1 MKHNKQN
8 ADFAGKK
15 IKKQK
20 KARKT
25 RAQKKAEKN
34 LVLNIHKRPIV
45 CPPDKAGRSP
55 LFRYSGIACRA
66 LVIWLAASGLM
77 IFLASAL
84 EFGVPNLVIF
94 AASLAVVALGMIF
107 RLGGWGKLVSLL
119 LAGGGVG
126 GLIALNPRLPLDLFF
141 GLLSLYNAALDRL
154 YKVGYLTY
162 VQYKAEFTSFTPH
175 EELMMAGTCLVTVLI
190 TVLFTACFAKKV
202 KIIPPAIV
210 ATTLLV
216 VLLTFNIYSNRIESN
231 LGITLVIVSFA
242 SVLVMAAY
250 DRLYNVRDDKHYDN
264 ELKLFEDS
272 DRPSLPTEY
281 EKEMMA
287 KEEYKRQKAA
297 LRKKRRAHTVTV
309 DEELTDYFGGKQKKA
324 KKSKEKPDARAKKEK
339 KLARKAMMKQVRA
352 VKTYDRV
359 TEQSRTAMG
368 GFAGSAV
375 LLACLIAIA
384 LPSILIKGNF
394 NTIQAIDE
402 KMELAR
408 NYVTALLRGDDDELD
423 RLEYKADGENFEP
436 HSTELEQLEFTG
448 MQMFYLQSRYNTNYY
463 LRGWIG
469 TDYENGAWLAVDEE
483 LLAEYQSL
491 FTKKGTPAETIR
503 YGFYHYMRPELVD
516 DPEYTENLLTKYKSN
531 QDYGF
536 IGLLVSMRRVNS
548 PDTLT
553 YFPATFDPRYGLMEY
568 GSTEPHK
575 LTFVNY
581 YDGLYTGRKFNE
593 NGLDYATMTYAT
605 VMTNSLWIQKQAALQ
620 AAYNLQ
626 KEALLARAGFFEN
639 ADGTVSSNLT
649 LTVYEEQNGTTLFS
663 YQYKRG
669 KEERVWQF
677 YHDTDTVSRDENR
690 NYVVTTDYGILTL
703 TMDGSKII
711 GATVT
716 DVSSSHLDEIGTP
729 VDVNLV
735 DEYDRGMTDEERA
748 ELLAYINTEKA
759 YSDFVYRTYLDTAD
773 SAYLRELAAIIKA
786 QAHTSEIRIEEEL
799 VPDDPETPEDD
810 SFIYEHKVSVN
821 VPASVEL
828 ADVRNTSDPL
838 AYVHRDRLV
847 RNVIDYII
855 DEMGCEY
862 TITPDLTG
870 VDPTLDG
877 VENFLRN
884 TKEGYC
890 VQFASAVTLLLRE
903 LGVPARYV
911 EGYIGD
917 ELEKISRDDFVYGGY
932 VRDYNAHAWVEVWFD
947 GVGWIQYEAT
957 PQYYVSMYGTTG
969 SADTGPTAPI
979 LPDEETT
986 APEEWDEPETDE
998 DDTLEDESEEETT
1011 GDEDAIAREIARK
1024 SLIGMGILAVI
1035 IAIFAVIATIISRAR
1050 AAEDHRQSLCAQVLE
1065 NGFGTN
1071 TNETDRREIA
1081 LELTD
1086 AVTNLLSYYG
1096 LAPKAGE
1103 FRDEYAERLTAE
1115 LTAPIEGKKQKVK
1128 AEDLPGLQTVL
1139 DGMAA
1144 EEFGHGMSI
1153 PEMKQV
1159 AALYLFLRRDI
1170 KRRIAL
1176 PERMKLRYI
1185 KRKI

>member
-1 MKHNKQN
+1 MKHNKHN
-8 ADFAGKK
+8 AAFAGSKL
-15 IKKQK
+15 KKQR

-25 RAQKKAEKN
+25 RAQKKAERN
-34 LVLNIHKRPIV
+34 AILNIHKRPIV

-55 LFRYSGIACRA
+55 LFRYGGIACRS

-84 EFGVPNLVIF
+84 EFGVPNLFIF
-94 AASLAVVALGMIF
+94 AASLAVVVLGMVF
-107 RLGGWGKLVSLL
+107 RLGGWGKLISLVA
-119 LAGGGVG
+119 AGGTLG
-126 GLIALNPRLPLDLFF
+126 GLVALNPRLPMDLFF

-175 EELMMAGTCLVTVLI
+175 EELMVAGTCLVTVLI

-202 KIIPPAIV
+202 KIIPPAIL

-231 LGITLVIVSFA
+231 LGITLVIISFA

-250 DRLYNVRDDKHYDN
+250 DRLYNSKDDKHYDN

-272 DRPSLPTEY
+272 DRPSLPPEY
-281 EKEMMA
+281 EKAMA
-287 KEEYKRQKAA
+287 ERAERKKQKAA
-297 LRKKRRAHTVTV
+297 MRKKRRTKTVTV

-324 KKSKEKPDARAKKEK
+324 KKSKGKLDPNQKKEQK
-339 KLARKAMMKQVRA
+339 KARKEMMKQVRL

-423 RLEYKADGENFEP
+423 RLEYKANSDNFEP
-436 HSTELEQLEFTG
+436 HSTALEQLEFTG

-483 LLAEYQSL
+483 LLTEYQSL

-503 YGFYHYMRPELVD
+503 YGFYHYMKPELVD
-516 DPEYTENLLTKYKSN
+516 DPEYTENLLGKYKSN
-531 QDYGF
+531 TDYGF
-536 IGLLVSMRRVNS
+536 IGLLVSLRRVNS

-553 YFPATFDPRYGLMEY
+553 YFPTTFDPRYGLMEY

-575 LTFVNY
+575 LTYVNY

-626 KEALLARAGFFEN
+626 KEALLARTGFFEN

-649 LTVYEEQNGTTLFS
+649 LTVYEESNGTTLFS

-677 YHDTDTVSRDENR
+677 YHDTDTVTRDENR
-690 NYVVTTDYGILTL
+690 NYVVTTDYGVLTL

-711 GATVT
+711 GANVT
-716 DVSSSHLDEIGTP
+716 DVSSAYLDEIGTP

-735 DEYDRGMTDEERA
+735 DEYDRGMTDEERSD
-748 ELLAYINTEKA
+748 LLAYLNTEKA
-759 YSDFVYRTYLDTAD
+759 YSDFVYKTYLDTAD
-773 SAYLRELAAIIKA
+773 SAYLKELAAAIKA
-786 QAHTSEIRIEEEL
+786 QAHTSEIRTEEEL
-799 VPDDPETPEDD
+799 IPDDPETPEDD
-810 SFIYEHKVSVN
+810 SYIKEHKVSVN
-821 VPASVEL
+821 VPADVSL
-828 ADVRNTSDPL
+828 ADVRNTSDPD
-838 AYVHRDRLV
+838 AYIHRDRLV

-855 DEMGCEY
+855 DEMGCTY
-862 TITPDLTG
+862 TITPNLTN

-890 VQFASAVTLLLRE
+890 VQFASAVTLILRE

-917 ELEKISRDDFVYGGY
+917 ELTKISRDDFVYGGY

-957 PQYYVSMYGTTG
+957 PQYYVGMYGTTG
-969 SADTGPTAPI
+969 SADTGPTTPVI
-979 LPDEETT
+979 PDEETT
-986 APEEWDEPETDE
+986 APETPSEPETDE
-998 DDTLEDESEEETT
+998 DDTLEGESEEETT

-1071 TNETDRREIA
+1071 TSEFDRREMA

-1086 AVTNLLSYYG
+1086 AVTNLLSFYG
-1096 LAPKAGE
+1096 LSPKAGE

-1115 LTAPIEGKKQKVK
+1115 LTAPMEGKKQKTK
-1128 AEDLPGLQTVL
+1128 PEDLPNLHTVL
-1139 DGMAA
+1139 DGMAS

-1153 PEMKQV
+1153 PEMKQA
-1159 AALYLFLRRDI
+1159 AALYLFLRRDV
-1170 KRRIAL
+1170 KRRIAF

>member
-55 LFRYSGIACRA
+55 LFRYGGIACRA

-107 RLGGWGKLVSLL
+107 RLGGWGRLVSLL

-175 EELMMAGTCLVTVLI
+175 EELMVAGTCLVTVLI

-202 KIIPPAIV
+202 RIIPPAIV

-272 DRPSLPTEY
+272 DRPSLPPEY
-281 EKEMMA
+281 EKTMA
-287 KEEYKRQKAA
+287 EQAERKKQKAA
-297 LRKKRRAHTVTV
+297 MRKKRRTKTVTV

-324 KKSKEKPDARAKKEK
+324 KKSKEKLDPKQRKEQKKAHKE
-339 KLARKAMMKQVRA
+339 MMKQVRL

-384 LPSILIKGNF
+384 LPSLLIKGNF

-436 HSTELEQLEFTG
+436 HSTDLEQLEFTG

-503 YGFYHYMRPELVD
+503 YGFYHYMKPELVD

-531 QDYGF
+531 LDYGF

-649 LTVYEEQNGTTLFS
+649 LTVCEEQNGTTLFS

-748 ELLAYINTEKA
+748 ELLSYLNTEKA

-862 TITPDLTG
+862 TITPDLTN

-890 VQFASAVTLLLRE
+890 VQFASAVTLILRE

-957 PQYYVSMYGTTG
+957 PQYYVSMYGSTG

-1071 TNETDRREIA
+1071 TNESDRREIA

-1115 LTAPIEGKKQKVK
+1115 LTAPVEGKKQKVK

>member
-175 EELMMAGTCLVTVLI
+175 EELMVAGTCLVTVLI

-324 KKSKEKPDARAKKEK
+324 KKAKEKPDARAKKEK

-375 LLACLIAIA
+375 LLTCLIAIA

-463 LRGWIG
+463 LRGWVG

-491 FTKKGTPAETIR
+491 FTKKGTPAETVR
-503 YGFYHYMRPELVD
+503 YGFYHYMKPELVD

-531 QDYGF
+531 LDYGF

-639 ADGTVSSNLT
+639 ADGTVSSNLI

-690 NYVVTTDYGILTL
+690 NYVVTTDYGTLTL

-748 ELLAYINTEKA
+748 ELLAYLNTEKA

-1071 TNETDRREIA
+1071 TNESDRREIA

-1115 LTAPIEGKKQKVK
+1115 LTAPVEGKKQKVK
-1128 AEDLPGLQTVL
+1128 AEDLPALHTVL